1 MEVKYHEE
9 RIPFVVIDD
18 FYDDNEQSE
27 IMVELDYL
35 CTERRLIPPFEDKSG
50 ATNDDKNV
58 KNVGCQYLESF
69 YKKRKHSSILTI
81 TDRLFLDCVDIINNH
96 PHWYFDLY
104 AIDSHNTQ
112 ILYYEDTNE
121 YPAHQDVSRFT
132 VVTYFYREPKK
143 FEGGDLQFPDHQ
155 VQVECV
161 NNRIIVF
168 PSMLHHRSTPVRML
182 ENDTQTKN
190 GKFCITHFL
199 NHKL

>member
-18 FYDDNEQSE
+18 LYDDKEQSE

-50 ATNDDKNV
+50 ALENDKNV
-58 KNVGCQYLESF
+58 KNVSCQYLESF
-69 YKKRKHSSILTI
+69 YKKRRHSSILTI

-104 AIDSHNTQ
+104 AIDTHNTQ

-121 YPAHQDVSRFT
+121 YPAHQDASRFT
-132 VVTYFYREPKK
+132 AVTYFYREPKK
-143 FEGGDLQFPDHQ
+143 FEGGDLQFPDYQ

-161 NNRIIVF
+161 NNRVIVF
-168 PSMLHHRSTPVRML
+168 PSMLFHCSTPVRML

>member
-1 MEVKYHEE
+1 MEVIYHEE

-18 FYDDNEQSE
+18 FYDENEQSE

-50 ATNDDKNV
+50 ASNNYRNV

-69 YKKRKHSSILTI
+69 YQQRKHSNILTI
-81 TDRLFLDCVDIINNH
+81 TERLFVDCVDIIDNH
-96 PHWYFDLY
+96 PHWYFDLSN
-104 AIDSHNTQ
+104 INSHTTH
-112 ILYYEDTNE
+112 ILYYEDSNE
-121 YPAHQDVSRFT
+121 YPPHRDTCRFT
-132 VVTYFYREPKK
+132 IVTYFYREPKK

-161 NNRIIVF
+161 NNRIVVF

-199 NHKL
+199 DRIE